1 MTCPKCDSAEIRPS
15 KHAHLGDSLKRAL
28 GLEPFRC
35 RTCGHRFFSS
45 LGVEAVPESP
55 PPSKKSSNRPR
66 KLIRTRTK
74 KRLLR
79 RLVVISIFGA
89 ALVLFWFFLRYMT
102 TDHVAPS
109 DSGAILHFT
118 TSRS

>member
-1 MTCPKCDSAEIRPS
+1 MTCPKCSSAEIRPS
-15 KHAHLGDSLKRAL
+15 KHAHLGDALKRAL

-45 LGVEAVPESP
+45 LATEPGPELP
-55 PPSKKSSNRPR
+55 PATKSSRRPK
-66 KLIRTRTK
+66 KLMRTRTK
-74 KRLLR
+74 KRLVR
-79 RLVVISIFGA
+79 QLVMISIFGA
-89 ALVLFWFFLRYMT
+89 ALVLFWFFLHYMT

-118 TSRS
+118 ASLC